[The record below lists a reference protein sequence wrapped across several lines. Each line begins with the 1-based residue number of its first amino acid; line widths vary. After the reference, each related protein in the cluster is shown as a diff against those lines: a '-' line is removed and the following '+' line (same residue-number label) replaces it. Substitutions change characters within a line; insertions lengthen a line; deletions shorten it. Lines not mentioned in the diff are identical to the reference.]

1 MPDGTTEPVR
11 VHSLL
16 HCNLN
21 TADLAS
27 ASAWYSAVLGLSPG
41 MKTARVA
48 SDGRVLGVPGRPV
61 TETWFMYDH
70 RGPRTAPAIE
80 LLEWES
86 PATSGEHPEQPNH
99 IGLSCL
105 GYAVPSL
112 EDARV
117 QAETLGSRWSAVD
130 DWPVRGRDR
139 RVGRILD
146 LDGVPVEL
154 LAGGPAPAVFSH
166 LRINCADLDASL
178 AWYSQLGFTAEAV
191 TRSVRAPGAV
201 LSCASLVTG
210 GDPSFSL
217 ELTRWEDP
225 PAFGRP
231 SSLAYHRGLYRIALG
246 VDDVQAA
253 YHVLAA
259 GQPQIPAPVYVE
271 LPGTRL
277 RGVTV
282 LFLRDP
288 DGIVV
293 ELVGRPRSAMTARP
307 ARPPRPVP
315 RSPASR
321 AW

>member
-1 MPDGTTEPVR
+1 MPDRTTEPVR

-21 TADLAS
+21 TGDLAS
-27 ASAWYSAVLGLSPG
+27 ASSWYSAVLGLTPG
-41 MKTARVA
+41 MKTARVP
-48 SDGRVLGVPGRPV
+48 SDGRALGVPGKPV

-86 PATSGEHPEQPNH
+86 PATVGEHPREPNH

-105 GYAVPSL
+105 GYAVPSV
-112 EDARV
+112 EDARARA
-117 QAETLGSRWSAVD
+117 QGRPWSVLD
-130 DWPVRGRDR
+130 GWPVRGRDQ

-154 LAGGPAPAVFSH
+154 LAGGAASPVFSH
-166 LRINCADLDASL
+166 LRINCTDLDAST
-178 AWYSQLGFTAEAV
+178 AWYSRLGFTAEAV
-191 TRSVRAPGAV
+191 ARSVRAPGAV
-201 LSCASLVTG
+201 LSCASLVTD

-217 ELTRWEDP
+217 ELTRWEEP

-231 SSLAYHRGLYRIALG
+231 SSPAYHRGLYRIALG

-253 YHVLAA
+253 YRVLAA
-259 GQPQIPAPVYVE
+259 GQPEIPAPEYVE

-277 RGVTV
+277 GGVTV

-293 ELVGRPRSAMTARP
+293 ELVGRPRSAMTAR
-307 ARPPRPVP
+307 R
-315 RSPASR
+315 
-321 AW
+321 

>member
-1 MPDGTTEPVR
+1 MPDGTTEAVR

-21 TADLAS
+21 TSDLAA
-27 ASAWYSAVLGLSPG
+27 ASSWYSAVLGLSPG
-41 MKTARVA
+41 MKTARVP
-48 SDGRVLGVPGRPV
+48 SDGRVLGVTGKPV

-86 PATSGEHPEQPNH
+86 PATVGEHPGAPNH

-112 EDARV
+112 QEARGR
-117 QAETLGSRWSAVD
+117 AEAAGHPWSVLD
-130 DWPVRGRDR
+130 GWPVRGRDQQ
-139 RVGRILD
+139 VGRILD
-146 LDGVPVEL
+146 PDGVPVEL
-154 LAGGPAPAVFSH
+154 LAGGAAAPVFSH
-166 LRINCADLDASL
+166 LRINCTDLDASI
-178 AWYSQLGFTAEAV
+178 AWYSRLGFTAEAV
-191 TRSVRAPGAV
+191 ARSVRAPGAV
-201 LSCASLVTG
+201 LSCASLVTD
-210 GDPSFSL
+210 GDPSFTL
-217 ELTRWEDP
+217 ELTQWEDP

-231 SSLAYHRGLYRIALG
+231 SSPAYHRGLYRIALG

-253 YHVLAA
+253 YGVLAA
-259 GQPQIPAPVYVE
+259 GQPQIPAPEYVE

-293 ELVGRPRSAMTARP
+293 ELVGRPRSAMTAR
-307 ARPPRPVP
+307 R
-315 RSPASR
+315 
-321 AW
+321 